1 MPRNR
6 ARCLRRRSRS
16 VRSAGL
22 ASSMTSPAGSI
33 FCRMSAVSCSNEAAV
48 SPMARRIGTSFARR
62 IAATVASTVDRKFAS
77 DTSCKGSSGA
87 PSTVSAARASSRF
100 AGACSSTSELSRNR
114 TVSLVAASASRT
126 AADSVMR
133 LEPLQTSG
141 STRRQ
146 RKTADGLDNTVE
158 FEGPEGAC
166 IHGACRVGVTT
177 GVLPCNQGNRKV

>member
-87 PSTVSAARASSRF
+87 PSTVSAARAPSRF

-126 AADSVMR
+126 AADSVIGSSR
-133 LEPLQTSG
+133 CRRAAPPGVSAKRQTA
-141 STRRQ
+141 STIRSNSRARR
-146 RKTADGLDNTVE
+146 APVFMEL
-158 FEGPEGAC
+158 
-166 IHGACRVGVTT
+166 VG
-177 GVLPCNQGNRKV
+177 